1 MRAILATMLLDLS
14 RIVRHVRYIV
24 VAVALPVGFY
34 ILYSEMYGGQQSFE
48 GTTWGLYYLISMIT
62 FSALATNL
70 NLTGTQI
77 ALDRSVGWTRFL
89 RLTPL
94 KPWQYVFS
102 KLAASMLAS
111 FVVMVLVVLTS
122 AFITRVPFGG
132 SAEVLACL
140 YVWLGS
146 TCFAAIGLT
155 LAYVMDAQSITYG
168 TVILYLGMSFL
179 GGLWTPLKFLP
190 SAIQSIA
197 HVLPTYQVA
206 QIAWTTLAHHTPQTS
221 NVLVVLLYVV
231 AFGALGGYLYGRSGE
246 TLGR

>member
-1 MRAILATMLLDLS
+1 MRAMFATMLLDVT
-14 RIVRHVRYIV
+14 RILRNVRYIV

-62 FSALATNL
+62 FSAVATNL

-102 KLAASMLAS
+102 KFASAMSAS
-111 FVVMVLVVLTS
+111 FVVMILVVLTS
-122 AFITRVPFGG
+122 VFVTHVPFGG
-132 SAEVLACL
+132 TAEILACL

-146 TCFAAIGLT
+146 TAFAAIGLT
-155 LAYVMDAQSITYG
+155 LAYLLDAQSITYG

-190 SAIQSIA
+190 AAIQSIA

-206 QIAWTTLAHHTPQTS
+206 QIAWSTLAHQTPQAS
-221 NVLVVLLYVV
+221 NILIVLLYVV
-231 AFGALGGYLYGRSGE
+231 AFGALGGYLYGRAGE